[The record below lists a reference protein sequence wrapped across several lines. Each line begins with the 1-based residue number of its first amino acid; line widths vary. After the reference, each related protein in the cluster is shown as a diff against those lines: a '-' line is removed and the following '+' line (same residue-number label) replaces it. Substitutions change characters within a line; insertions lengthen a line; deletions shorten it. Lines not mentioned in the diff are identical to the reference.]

1 MSRILYS
8 LLYLAFLSM
17 LTACGTI
24 VNLVSDQIVLR
35 GSGELASEERELPG
49 FSAVHVNSSID
60 VTIETG
66 PEQRVVASADDNIL
80 PYLRTEVEG
89 DTLIVDLGEEDDNIT
104 IIDME
109 HPATV
114 AITAPAIA
122 PAIEELVVNSSGD
135 ITAEALT
142 GEQVT
147 VQTNSSGDIDVGA
160 VSANSLRIITN
171 SSGDVT
177 IDGLEATALDATLN
191 SSGNVDIAGEVQSQN
206 VQLTSSGNYEAAEL
220 RSASASAQIS
230 SSGDATL
237 WVTESLRGE
246 TNSSGDIRYYGSPPD
261 VRGEVTALGGR

>member
-114 AITAPAIA
+114 AITAS
-122 PAIEELVVNSSGD
+122 AIEELVVNSSGN

-142 GEQVT
+142 GEQVA

-230 SSGDATL
+230 SSGNATL